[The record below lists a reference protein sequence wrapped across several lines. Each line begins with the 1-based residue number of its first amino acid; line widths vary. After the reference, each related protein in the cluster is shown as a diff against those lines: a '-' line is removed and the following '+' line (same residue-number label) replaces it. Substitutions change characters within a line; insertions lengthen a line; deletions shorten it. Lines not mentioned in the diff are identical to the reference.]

1 MEEIYALL
9 PKLRSEDERGEV
21 MVMFL
26 NFLLNLLIGFLAT
39 TYRQDVGIEVFA
51 PAWWF
56 LMLVTMVVMTAVD
69 YFVWKI
75 FDSL

>member
-1 MEEIYALL
+1 MM
-9 PKLRSEDERGEV
+9 ERGEV

-26 NFLLNLLIGFLAT
+26 NFLINLLIGFLAT
-39 TYRQDVGIEVFA
+39 AYRQDVGIEVFA
-51 PAWWF
+51 PAWWY

>member
-1 MEEIYALL
+1 
-9 PKLRSEDERGEV
+9 

-26 NFLLNLLIGFLAT
+26 NLLLNLLIGFLAIA
-39 TYRQDVGIEVFA
+39 YRQDVGIEAFA
-51 PAWWF
+51 PAWWYS
-56 LMLVTMVVMTAVD
+56 MLVMLVVMVAVD

>member
-1 MEEIYALL
+1 
-9 PKLRSEDERGEV
+9 

-26 NFLLNLLIGFLAT
+26 NGLLNMLIGFLANA
-39 TYRQDVGIEVFA
+39 YRRDVGIEVFA
-51 PAWWF
+51 PAWWY

-75 FDSL
+75 FDNL